1 MVLLVSFCFSLLYD
15 TPSSPSL
22 PLLQQGLF
30 LPFSFSVQA
39 QVWSRAAVF
48 FLPSPWVWAS
58 GWKCWLFSFVQHRK
72 CTLIPFTSKQS
83 WSWSSLRNLLRISIF
98 LSLPA
103 VTREIP
109 ATSSAYSGPWLV
121 ELPGKV
127 TQENFGSLP
136 VIHKPRAS
144 KVIVTHST
152 WAKMWAWAWELS
164 RALEMSCYV
173 VVQGYWGVTCISLSA
188 PINGCS
194 LEVTFFFLY

>member
-1 MVLLVSFCFSLLYD
+1 MTHLPLLPCLFFSKGFFYLSPSLFKPKYEAEQLSSFCLAHGSEHLDGSADSSLLYS
-15 TPSSPSL
+15 TEN
-22 PLLQQGLF
+22 
-30 LPFSFSVQA
+30 A
-39 QVWSRAAVF
+39 
-48 FLPSPWVWAS
+48 
-58 GWKCWLFSFVQHRK
+58 
-72 CTLIPFTSKQS
+72 LIPFTSKQS

-152 WAKMWAWAWELS
+152 
-164 RALEMSCYV
+164 
-173 VVQGYWGVTCISLSA
+173 
-188 PINGCS
+188 
-194 LEVTFFFLY
+194 